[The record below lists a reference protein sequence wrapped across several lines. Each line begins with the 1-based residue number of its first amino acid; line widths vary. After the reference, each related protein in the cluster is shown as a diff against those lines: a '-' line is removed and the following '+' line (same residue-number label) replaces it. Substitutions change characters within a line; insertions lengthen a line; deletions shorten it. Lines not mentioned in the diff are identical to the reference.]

1 MGTCS
6 SLEGENA
13 VYGKNESN
21 SATGQAS
28 KGYKINKQNN
38 TYKISIDRL
47 DNSRIYHFK
56 HYDDFTLFAADESSK
71 IFWWIGNNFP
81 DNFKKKYVVSSISYI
96 TKVCGDKITYIVLSI
111 NDGNKIIKPQLLYE
125 RV

>member
-1 MGTCS
+1 MGACS
-6 SLEGENA
+6 SLEGENFM
-13 VYGKNESN
+13 YDNN
-21 SATGQAS
+21 
-28 KGYKINKQNN
+28 GYKINKQNN
-38 TYKISIDRL
+38 TYKIVIDRL

-56 HYDDFTLFAADESSK
+56 HYDDFTLFVVNESSK
-71 IFWWIGNNFP
+71 VFWWLGNNFP

-96 TKVCGDKITYIVLSI
+96 TKVCGDEITYIVWSI